1 MNQTSLQARIVFPDP
16 FDPKGLE
23 FELPERCS
31 VTIIMV
37 DGNGTEIRRIA
48 DAVDFDS
55 GTHNIGLDTMGLAAG
70 TYFCRISADGS
81 TQQYLDIKKLIV
93 R

>member
-1 MNQTSLQARIVFPDP
+1 MNQTSLQSRIVFPDP
-16 FDPKGLE
+16 FDPKGIE

-37 DGNGTEIRRIA
+37 DRNGTEIMRMR
-48 DAVDFDS
+48 DAVEFDS
-55 GTHNIGLDTMGLAAG
+55 GIHNIALDTIGLAAG
-70 TYFCRISADGS
+70 TYFCRISAAGS